1 MSDAAEFRKKAEE
14 CQQFAKT
21 ARNPDD
27 RKFWLKLAKD
37 WLNLAEAADS
47 YKKKRTRQ
55 SSETAVA

>member
-1 MSDAAEFRKKAEE
+1 VSDATEFRKQAEE

-37 WLNLAEAADS
+37 WLNLAETADN
-47 YKKKRTRQ
+47 YKKKRTRP
-55 SSETAVA
+55 STETAVA